1 LKQQFITSQDMSFVQ
16 LGSERLSVGT
26 IYCIGKNYDAHAKE
40 IAKLIQLDATPT
52 ETPIVFS
59 KPASSLIQSGE
70 TIQIPTY
77 NGQRLSNDLHH
88 ETELVLVVG
97 NDAENIS
104 ESDSSSVIAGFGI
117 GLDMTL
123 RDVQSEA
130 KKGGNPWLVS
140 KGFRTSA
147 VVSPMLASNDL
158 ARAQSL
164 TLELKKNDTVVQ
176 KGNTSEMIYKL
187 EKIISY
193 LSHVFKLRRGDLIYT
208 GTPAGVAAV
217 KSGDV
222 LCATLYEQGL
232 ALTNLVATVA

>member
-1 LKQQFITSQDMSFVQ
+1 LKTIQTASKEMSFVQ
-16 LGSERLSVGT
+16 LGSETLSIGT
-26 IYCIGKNYDAHAKE
+26 IYCIGKNYETHAKE
-40 IAKLIQLDATPT
+40 MEKLIQLDATPT
-52 ETPIVFS
+52 ATPIVFS
-59 KPASSLIQSGE
+59 KPASSLIQSGGA
-70 TIQIPTY
+70 IQIPIY
-77 NGQRLSNDLHH
+77 NGKPISNDLHH
-88 ETELVLVVG
+88 ETELVLVIG
-97 NDAENIS
+97 TDAEKIS
-104 ESDSSSVIAGFGI
+104 EAESASVIAGFGI

-187 EKIISY
+187 EKIVSY
-193 LSHVFKLRRGDLIYT
+193 LSHIFALRRGDLIYT

-217 KSGDV
+217 KSGDR
-222 LCATLYEQGL
+222 LCATLYEQT
-232 ALTNLVATVA
+232 APLTSLIATVA